1 MSIEESLAG
10 RLRSRSEVVSAYADV
25 WPNIIVGGKQ
35 QFAYWND
42 HVYAAAGEAITVARE
57 IDPSGV
63 ARNTVIGRIGRPG
76 ATEGTV
82 LSADGTAAVVSVGAI
97 EVTAA
102 YNSGLTLVGG
112 DTVRLMWQGRVATVL
127 AKLTSYVAPPVQGAG
142 TTAPPPANST
152 GELPVFATDS
162 ATWVPGLG
170 AWNAWATGRQRVF
183 QGSWKGSTTYGAFF
197 YNGATRQLAG
207 ATVTD
212 VALRVPKRLA
222 VGSYNSPS
230 TLHVYVHGSDTRP
243 GGDVARISGP
253 YDISIPA
260 HWQGGFVGLPTAAGD
275 ALKNGGGISIAG
287 EPYMGFVGKAED
299 PAAGQLAFKW
309 AR

>member
-1 MSIEESLAG
+1 MSIEETLAG
-10 RLRSRSEVVSAYADV
+10 PLRSRTEVVSAYADF
-25 WPNIIVGGKQ
+25 WPNIVLGGVQ

-42 HVYAAAGEAITVARE
+42 HAYAAPGEAITVARE
-57 IDPSGV
+57 VDPSGV

-82 LSADGTAAVVSVGAI
+82 LSADGMKAVVSVGAI

-127 AKLTSYVAPPVQGAG
+127 VKLTSYVAPPVPAPG

-170 AWNAWATGRQRVF
+170 VWNAWAGGRQSVY
-183 QGSWKGSTTYGAFF
+183 QGSYSGHTMYGSWF

-207 ATVTD
+207 ATID
-212 VALRVPKRLA
+212 RVRFRAPKRLS
-222 VGSYNSPS
+222 VGSYNAAG
-230 TLHVYVHGSDTRP
+230 TMHVYVHGSDTRP

-260 HWQGGFVGLPTAAGD
+260 HWQGDFVDLPPTAGD
-275 ALKNGGGISIAG
+275 ALKSGGGISIAG
-287 EPYMGFVGKAED
+287 EPYMGLAGKAED
-299 PAAGQLAFKW
+299 PSSGQLILNW
-309 AR
+309 SR